1 MKKIYFVVFTLFV
14 FITKIQAQTALL
26 YEGLFQQGP
35 SSDIIFEGDVDAK
48 YTANGLEIDGS
59 KGQVRLNR
67 YYALAARTVRYVAR
81 FSEDAVADF
90 TCNTRDF
97 IFKIDVAKKQ
107 IGIPSVTSAGQ
118 ALPGPW
124 KAAPML
130 NSEDEYLVEI
140 EHFYSTN
147 RATLTNLYTGES
159 VQLDVTTDGQGGSVG
174 GAVNAGV
181 QYGMIRDYYCIAL
194 SAGEKVT
201 ISQMSVIAGACNLT
215 LLIYGDS
222 ITQPEDYYPA
232 EDSDKTYT
240 QLIMSHVHGPAI
252 SSGRGGGTINDVLE
266 RIQWELPYVKA
277 KYVMVTIGTNGGNT
291 FDNLCQL
298 VEYIQS
304 QGAIAILNNI
314 PCNELGTQIETNKVI
329 EQVRQKYKLRGCKF
343 DIATSVKHDGQ
354 EVDKT
359 TMWFENL
366 VDNPV
371 IRRDVYHHP
380 NVKGARQ
387 MFLRSLVD
395 VPEIYDG
402 TSLFKETQEK

>member
-1 MKKIYFVVFTLFV
+1 MKKHVLFLYTFL
-14 FITKIQAQTALL
+14 FIFAKVDAQTTLL
-26 YEGLFQQGP
+26 YEGLFLQEP
-35 SSDIIFEGDVDAK
+35 SSDIVFEGDIDAR
-48 YTANGLEIDGS
+48 YTSSGLEINGA
-59 KGQVRLNR
+59 KGQIRLNR
-67 YYALAARTVRYVAR
+67 YYALAARTARFVAR

-97 IFKIDVAKKQ
+97 IFRIDVAKKQ
-107 IGIPSVTSAGQ
+107 VGIPSVTSAGQ

-124 KAAPML
+124 KTAPML
-130 NSEDEYLVEI
+130 NGDDEYLIEI
-140 EHFYSTN
+140 EHYYSTN
-147 RATLTNLYTGES
+147 RATLTNLYSGET
-159 VQLDVTTDGQGGSVG
+159 VELVVTTDGQGGSVG
-174 GAVNAGV
+174 GAVSAGI
-181 QYGMIRDYYCIAL
+181 QYGMMRDYYCVAL
-194 SAGEKVT
+194 SAGGKVT

-232 EDSDKTYT
+232 QDSDKTYT

-266 RIQWELPYVKA
+266 RIKWELPYIKS

-291 FDNLCQL
+291 FENLCQL

-304 QGAIAILNNI
+304 QGSIAILNNI
-314 PCNELGTQIETNKVI
+314 PCNELGTQVETNKVI

-343 DIATSVKHDGQ
+343 DIATSLKHDGM
-354 EVDKT
+354 EVDKS

-366 VDNPV
+366 IDNPV

-380 NVKGARQ
+380 NVKGAHQ
-387 MFLRSLVD
+387 MYLRSLVD

-402 TSLFKETQEK
+402 TTLYKETQEK

>member
-1 MKKIYFVVFTLFV
+1 MKKYCILLLASLFS
-14 FITKIQAQTALL
+14 ISNAHAQTSLL
-26 YEGLFQQGP
+26 YEGLFQNGANA
-35 SSDIIFEGDVDAK
+35 DIVFEGDVNAK
-48 YTANGLEIDGS
+48 YSSDGLEIEGA

-67 YYALAARTVRYVAR
+67 YYSLAARTARFVAR

-97 IFKIDVAKKQ
+97 IFRVDVSKKQ
-107 IGIPSVTSAGQ
+107 VIIPNVTSAGQ
-118 ALPGPW
+118 AIQGPW

-130 NSEDEYLVEI
+130 NAEDEYLVEI
-140 EHFYSTN
+140 EHYYGTN

-159 VQLDVTTDGQGGSVG
+159 VQMDVTTDGQGGSVG

-181 QYGMIRDYYCIAL
+181 QYGMMRDYYCVAL
-194 SAGEKVT
+194 SSGSKLT
-201 ISQMSVIAGACNLT
+201 IRQMSVVAGACNLT

-232 EDSDKTYT
+232 QDSDKTYT
-240 QLIMSHVHGPAI
+240 QLIMNHVHGSAI
-252 SSGRGGGTINDVLE
+252 SSGRGGGTIHDVLE
-266 RIQWELPYVKA
+266 RIKWELPYVKA

-291 FDNLCQL
+291 FENLCQL

-304 QGAIAILNNI
+304 QGSIAILNNI
-314 PCNELGTQIETNKVI
+314 PCNELNTQIETNKVI
-329 EQVRQKYKLRGCKF
+329 EKVREKYKLRGCKF
-343 DIATSVKHDGQ
+343 DIATSIHHDGM
-354 EVDKT
+354 EVDKS

-366 VDNPV
+366 IDHPA
-371 IRRDVYHHP
+371 IKRDVYHHP

-387 MFLRSLVD
+387 MYLRTLVD

-402 TSLFKETQEK
+402 TTLFQETHKK

>member
-1 MKKIYFVVFTLFV
+1 MKRYSILLLLLLLFLSG
-14 FITKIQAQTALL
+14 TRAQTTLL
-26 YEGLFQQGP
+26 YEGLFQQGA
-35 SSDIIFEGDVDAK
+35 SSDIVFEGEVDAK
-48 YTANGLEIDGS
+48 YTSQGLEISGA

-67 YYALAARTVRYVAR
+67 YYSLAARTARYVVR

-90 TCNTRDF
+90 TCNTRDY
-97 IFKIDVAKKQ
+97 IFRIDVSKKQ
-107 IGIPSVTSAGQ
+107 VSIPNVTSAGQ
-118 ALPGPW
+118 AIQGPW

-130 NSEDEYLVEI
+130 NSEDEYLVEM
-140 EHFYSTN
+140 EHYYSTN

-159 VQLDVTTDGQGGSVG
+159 VQIDVVTDGQGGSNG

-181 QYGMIRDYYCIAL
+181 QYGMIRDYYCVAL
-194 SAGEKVT
+194 SAGGKVT
-201 ISQMSVIAGACNLT
+201 ISQMSVVAGACNLT

-232 EDSDKTYT
+232 KDSDKTYT
-240 QLIMSHVHGPAI
+240 QLIMNHVHGPAI

-266 RIQWELPYVKA
+266 RIQWELPFVKA

-291 FDNLCQL
+291 FENLCQL

-304 QGAIAILNNI
+304 QGSIAILNNI

-343 DIATSVKHDGQ
+343 DLATSVGHDGL

-366 VDNPV
+366 IDHPA

-387 MFLRSLVD
+387 MYLRSLVD

-402 TSLFKETQEK
+402 TTLFQEAQEK